1 MDQSRFS
8 FIGVSRLLFAALRW
22 FTLWLA
28 PDARLKVP
36 LIGVRPASPSHC
48 SDREQDDM
56 KYELWIPRQV
66 LFGWGRRSEVGPR
79 AADLG
84 QRVFIICGSRSLR
97 SAGVLDPIEAGLRQ
111 AGLTVFDLGTIS
123 REPEVEDVDAMVRR
137 LRELGGG
144 MPGDLVLAI
153 GGGAALD
160 LGKAVSALATNPHS
174 DTVLDFLEGVGRGLQ
189 ITQRPL
195 PLIAMPTTSGTGS
208 EATKNAVISSPS
220 GKFKKSLRSDW
231 MIPAV
236 ALIDPELS
244 VTCPR
249 NTTAWSGMD
258 TMTQLI
264 ESLIT
269 PKSTPITRALCWEG
283 LRAAIPWLKRAC
295 DEPDCRPARE
305 AMSHAAFLSGVT
317 LANAGLGMAHG
328 IAAALGV
335 HCNVPHGLACAT
347 LLPTAL
353 RVNRST
359 CEATLAEMVPLFNT
373 HTGATPVATA
383 EFTIEAIAQL
393 GRDLGVPERLRDLG
407 VRQDQLA
414 ELVPASRG
422 NSMSGN
428 PRPLSDAEI
437 RDILE
442 ALW

>member
-1 MDQSRFS
+1 
-8 FIGVSRLLFAALRW
+8 
-22 FTLWLA
+22 
-28 PDARLKVP
+28 
-36 LIGVRPASPSHC
+36 
-48 SDREQDDM
+48 M
-56 KYELWIPRQV
+56 KYDLLMPRQV
-66 LFGWGRRSEVGPR
+66 VFGWGRRTEVGPR
-79 AADLG
+79 AAALG
-84 QRVFIICGSRSLR
+84 RRVFVVCGSRSLR
-97 SAGVLDPIEAGLRQ
+97 SAGVLDPIESSLRA
-111 AGLTVFDLGTIS
+111 AGLTVIDLGTIS
-123 REPEVEDVDAMVRR
+123 REPEVEDVDSMVSR
-137 LRELGGG
+137 LRDLGGG
-144 MPGDLVLAI
+144 QPGDLILAI

-174 DTVLDFLEGVGRGLQ
+174 DTVRDFLEGVGRGLQ
-189 ITQRPL
+189 ITERPL
-195 PLIAMPTTSGTGS
+195 PLIALPTTSGTGS
-208 EATKNAVISSPS
+208 EATKNAVISSRTE
-220 GKFKKSLRSDW
+220 KFKKSLRSDW
-231 MIPAV
+231 MIPAI
-236 ALIDPELS
+236 ALIDPELT

-249 NTTAWSGMD
+249 HITAWSGMD
-258 TMTQLI
+258 AITQLI

-283 LRAAIPWLKRAC
+283 LQSAIPWLKRAC

-335 HCNVPHGLACAT
+335 HCHVPHGLACAT

-373 HTGATPVATA
+373 HTGSTPVAAA

-414 ELVPASRG
+414 ELVSASRG
-422 NSMSGN
+422 NSMNGN
-428 PRPLSDAEI
+428 PRSLSDAEL

-442 ALW
+442 AVW

>member
-1 MDQSRFS
+1 
-8 FIGVSRLLFAALRW
+8 
-22 FTLWLA
+22 
-28 PDARLKVP
+28 
-36 LIGVRPASPSHC
+36 
-48 SDREQDDM
+48 M
-56 KYELWIPRQV
+56 KYDLLMPRQV
-66 LFGWGRRSEVGPR
+66 VFGWGRRSEVGPR

-84 QRVFIICGSRSLR
+84 RRVFVVCGSRSLQ
-97 SAGVLDPIEAGLRQ
+97 SSGVVDPIEGSLRTS
-111 AGLTVFDLGTIS
+111 GLTVLDLGTIS

-137 LRELGGG
+137 LRDFGGG
-144 MPGDLVLAI
+144 QPGDVVLAI

-174 DTVLDFLEGVGRGLQ
+174 DTVRDFLEGVGRGLK
-189 ITQRPL
+189 ITERPL
-195 PLIAMPTTSGTGS
+195 PLIALPTTSGTGS
-208 EATKNAVISSPS
+208 EATKNAVISSQS

-231 MIPAV
+231 MIPAI
-236 ALIDPELS
+236 ALIDPELT

-249 NTTAWSGMD
+249 NITAWSGMD
-258 TMTQLI
+258 AITQLI

-283 LRAAIPWLKRAC
+283 LRSAIPWLKRAC

-328 IAAALGV
+328 VAAALGV
-335 HCNVPHGLACAT
+335 HCQVPHGLACAT

-353 RVNRST
+353 RVNRSH
-359 CEATLAEMVPLFNT
+359 CEAALAEMAPLFDT
-373 HTGATPVATA
+373 RTWASPAAAA
-383 EFTIEAIAQL
+383 EFTIEAITQL
-393 GRDLGVPERLRDLG
+393 GIDLGVPQRLRDLG

-422 NSMSGN
+422 NSMNGN
-428 PRPLSDAEI
+428 PRPLSDAEL

>member
-1 MDQSRFS
+1 
-8 FIGVSRLLFAALRW
+8 
-22 FTLWLA
+22 
-28 PDARLKVP
+28 
-36 LIGVRPASPSHC
+36 
-48 SDREQDDM
+48 M
-56 KYELWIPRQV
+56 KYELWMPRQV
-66 LFGWGRRSEVGPR
+66 VFGWGRRSEVGPR
-79 AADLG
+79 AATLG
-84 QRVFIICGSRSLR
+84 RRVFVVCGSRSLR
-97 SAGVLDPIEAGLRQ
+97 ARGVLDAMEASLSA

-123 REPEVEDVDAMVRR
+123 REPEVEDVDAMVGR
-137 LRELGGG
+137 LRDLGGG
-144 MPGDLVLAI
+144 QLGDVVLAI

-174 DTVLDFLEGVGRGLQ
+174 DTVRDFLEGVGRGLQ
-189 ITQRPL
+189 ITERPL

-208 EATKNAVISSPS
+208 EATKNAVISSRTE
-220 GKFKKSLRSDW
+220 KFKKSLRSDW
-231 MIPAV
+231 MIPAI
-236 ALIDPELS
+236 ALIDPELT

-249 NTTAWSGMD
+249 STTAWSGMD
-258 TMTQLI
+258 AITQLI

-283 LRAAIPWLKRAC
+283 LRSAIPWLKRAC

-305 AMSHAAFLSGVT
+305 ALSHAAFLSGVT

-328 IAAALGV
+328 VAAALGV

-353 RVNRST
+353 RVNRSH
-359 CEATLAEMVPLFNT
+359 CEATLAEMAPLFGPR
-373 HTGATPVATA
+373 TGATPAVAA
-383 EFTIEAIAQL
+383 EFTIDSITEL
-393 GRDLGVPERLRDLG
+393 SRDLGVPKRLRDLG

-422 NSMSGN
+422 NSMNGN
-428 PRPLSDAEI
+428 PRPLSDAEL

>member
-1 MDQSRFS
+1 
-8 FIGVSRLLFAALRW
+8 
-22 FTLWLA
+22 
-28 PDARLKVP
+28 
-36 LIGVRPASPSHC
+36 
-48 SDREQDDM
+48 M
-56 KYELWIPRQV
+56 KYDLLMPRQV
-66 LFGWGRRSEVGPR
+66 VFGWGRRADVGLR
-79 AADLG
+79 ARGLG
-84 QRVFIICGSRSLR
+84 SRVFTVCGSRSLR
-97 SAGVLDPIEAGLRQ
+97 SAGVLESVWDFLRSSGL
-111 AGLTVFDLGTIS
+111 AVVDLGTIS
-123 REPEVEDVDAMVRR
+123 REPEVEDVDTLVGQ

-144 MPGDLVLAI
+144 VPGDLVLAI

-160 LGKAVSALATNPHS
+160 LGKAVAALATNRES
-174 DTVLDFLEGVGRGLQ
+174 DTVRDYLEGVGKGLH

-208 EATKNAVISSPS
+208 EATKNAVISSTS
-220 GKFKKSLRSDW
+220 GKFKKSLRSDQ
-231 MIPAV
+231 MIPEI
-236 ALIDPELS
+236 ALIDPELT

-249 NTTAWSGMD
+249 NTTSWSGLD
-258 TMTQLI
+258 AITQLL

-269 PKSTPITRALCWEG
+269 PKSTEITRALSREG
-283 LRAAIPWLKRAC
+283 LRTAIPWLKRAC

-328 IAAALGV
+328 VAAALGV
-335 HCNVPHGLACAT
+335 HCQVPHGLACAV

-353 RVNRST
+353 KVNCKVS
-359 CEATLAEMVPLFNT
+359 EAALADIAPLFST
-373 HTGATPVATA
+373 RSWATPASAA
-383 EFTIEAIAQL
+383 EFVIESITQL

-407 VRQDQLA
+407 VPQEQLA

-428 PRPLSDAEI
+428 PRPLSDAEL

>member
-1 MDQSRFS
+1 
-8 FIGVSRLLFAALRW
+8 
-22 FTLWLA
+22 
-28 PDARLKVP
+28 
-36 LIGVRPASPSHC
+36 
-48 SDREQDDM
+48 M
-56 KYELWIPRQV
+56 KYNLLMPRHV
-66 LFGWGRRSEVGPR
+66 VFGWGRRVETGQL
-79 AADLG
+79 AAGLG
-84 QRVFIICGSRSLR
+84 QRVFTLSGSRSLR
-97 SAGVLDPIEAGLRQ
+97 AAGTWERIGDSLRA

-123 REPEVEDVDAMVRR
+123 REPEVEDVDAMVGRM
-137 LRELGGG
+137 RELGGG
-144 MPGDLVLAI
+144 VPGDLVLAI

-160 LGKAVSALATNPHS
+160 LGKAVAALATNPHG
-174 DTVLDFLEGVGRGLQ
+174 DTVRDFLEGVGRGLQ
-189 ITQRPL
+189 ITERPL
-195 PLIAMPTTSGTGS
+195 PLIAMPTTAGTGS
-208 EATKNAVISSPS
+208 EATKNAVISSQS
-220 GKFKKSLRSDW
+220 GRFKKSLRSDW

-236 ALIDPELS
+236 ALIDPELT

-249 NTTAWSGMD
+249 HITAWSGMD
-258 TMTQLI
+258 AVTQLI

-269 PKSTPITRALCWEG
+269 SKSTAITRALCWEG
-283 LRAAIPWLKRAC
+283 LQSAIPWLKRAC

-335 HCNVPHGLACAT
+335 HCHVPHGLACAV

-353 RVNRST
+353 RANRSM
-359 CEATLAEMVPLFNT
+359 CIATLADMAQLFHSREWLSQMT
-373 HTGATPVATA
+373 AA
-383 EFTIEAIAQL
+383 EFTIDSITQL
-393 GRDLGVPERLRDLG
+393 GIDLGVPQRLRDLG

-428 PRPLSDAEI
+428 PRPLSDVEL

>member
-1 MDQSRFS
+1 MEYD
-8 FIGVSRLLFAALRW
+8 LL
-22 FTLWLA
+22 
-28 PDARLKVP
+28 
-36 LIGVRPASPSHC
+36 
-48 SDREQDDM
+48 M
-56 KYELWIPRQV
+56 PRHV
-66 LFGWGRRSEVGPR
+66 VFGWGRRTEIGR
-79 AADLG
+79 RTAALG
-84 QRVFIICGSRSLR
+84 NRVFLICGSRSLR
-97 SAGVLDPIEAGLRQ
+97 TTGVLDSIISRVLGAGPS
-111 AGLTVFDLGTIS
+111 VVDLGTIS
-123 REPEVEDVDAMVRR
+123 REPEVEDVDAMVGR

-144 MPGDLVLAI
+144 VPGDLVLAI

-174 DTVLDFLEGVGRGLQ
+174 DTVRDFLEGVGRGLQ
-189 ITQRPL
+189 ITERPL
-195 PLIAMPTTSGTGS
+195 PLIALPTTSGTGS
-208 EATKNAVISSPS
+208 EATKNAVISSQS

-236 ALIDPELS
+236 ALIDPELT

-249 NTTAWSGMD
+249 NITAWSGMD
-258 TMTQLI
+258 AITQLI

-269 PKSTPITRALCWEG
+269 PKSTPITRALCGEG
-283 LRAAIPWLKRAC
+283 LRSAIPWLKRAC

-305 AMSHAAFLSGVT
+305 AMAHAAFLSGVT

-328 IAAALGV
+328 VAAALGV
-335 HCNVPHGLACAT
+335 HCHVPHGLACAT

-359 CEATLAEMVPLFNT
+359 CEAALAEMAPLFNSGT
-373 HTGATPVATA
+373 RATPARA
-383 EFTIEAIAQL
+383 ADFTIEAITQL

-422 NSMSGN
+422 NSMNGN
-428 PRPLSDAEI
+428 PRPLSDAEL